1 MLNINDKNKVTSTLS
16 NVLGNYSTLR
26 GNELAFYCPFCNHH
40 KQKLQLNDKSFKFHC
55 WTCNAGGNLSYLG
68 KKLGF
73 SNTEIVELAKLTGAD
88 QKLKEALDKKGNW
101 SDAIKELLL
110 ITEEEEQESHSS
122 LLLPEEFKSALEL
135 KIDKKNPIEGH
146 AIKYLKD
153 RGITKK
159 EIIRYNIG
167 FCQKGLYAGRVI
179 IPSYDS
185 RNQLNY
191 FIARS
196 IFPEEKQKYK
206 NPPVSKDV
214 IVFSNQIDWNE
225 PITLCEGVFDA
236 IALKRNAIPLLGKF
250 IQKKLDTELKDK
262 KIETVYLCLDND
274 AQEDAMVLYDKIK
287 SYVKSVKNIKLH
299 EKDAGEL
306 SYENIL
312 KYQKNSVTLSWES
325 VLKEKLSNLSA
336 SFLK

>member
-1 MLNINDKNKVTSTLS
+1 MEIIQLFDKYIGPSKTLKKNEHAYHCPFCHHHKPKLQINDKT
-16 NVLGNYSTLR
+16 Y
-26 GNELAFYCPFCNHH
+26 
-40 KQKLQLNDKSFKFHC
+40 KFHC
-55 WTCNAGGNLSYLG
+55 WTCNAGGNLMYLG
-68 KKLGF
+68 KRIGMSDFDLSDLIGRCGM
-73 SNTEIVELAKLTGAD
+73 SEEIRK
-88 QKLKEALDKKGNW
+88 KLKDDWGG
-101 SDAIKELLL
+101 SIKELLDK
-110 ITEEEEQESHSS
+110 ITADIEEEEAENTSQ
-122 LLLPEEFKSALEL
+122 LFLPPEFKSALDL

-153 RGITKK
+153 RGISKK
-159 EIIRYNIG
+159 HIIRYNIG

-185 RNQLNY
+185 FNRLNY

-214 IVFSNQIDWNE
+214 IVFANQIDWKQ

-250 IQKKLDTELKDK
+250 VQKTLMGALKNTNPD
-262 KIETVYLCLDND
+262 VYICLDND
-274 AQEDAMVLYDKIK
+274 AQDDALVLYNKIK
-287 SYVKSVKNIKLH
+287 SYVKSVKNIKLDG
-299 EKDAGEL
+299 KDAGEN
-306 SYENIL
+306 SFQNIL

-325 VLKEKLSNLSA
+325 LIREKLLSFN
-336 SFLK
+336 SSSLK